1 MQLTDGEILASY
13 RQAKHKAAQIKVLAE
28 LNCCEREDIIAI
40 LRAGGETK
48 PRGRAGQK
56 SKSEEEAWER
66 KTSAPEDAFCD
77 APADQLSEEDQSPA
91 GPEPDA
97 VGSDPPCVQKLGG
110 MELAALY
117 KMLSEVC
124 DAFPSTRVVL
134 SAKRRIGGATL
145 LVHYDIFGDVDDTTL
160 VLNEQ

>member
-1 MQLTDGEILASY
+1 MQMTDGEILTSY
-13 RQAKHKAAQIKVLAE
+13 RQSKHKADQIKILAE

-56 SKSEEEAWER
+56 NKSEEEAWEHE
-66 KTSAPEDAFCD
+66 TSAPEDASCD
-77 APADQLSEEDQSPA
+77 APADQPPAEDSPPA
-91 GPEPDA
+91 AQGPDR
-97 VGSDPPCVQKLGG
+97 VCSDVLCVEKLGG
-110 MELAALY
+110 MELTALY